1 MVMGRIFSA
10 RNTINLFR
18 PGLNPARPEKCSPLI
33 VVGFPAVQYQMLLQ
47 TICVRVVSVCVVPC
61 HSEKKMMLQ
70 SMTSIWFVNSMRGWC
85 GVKKKIGCTTTT
97 QLVWKRSRNKTAHL
111 MNDVA

>member
-1 MVMGRIFSA
+1 MVMGRIFPA

-18 PGLNPARPEKCSPLI
+18 PGPNPARPEKCSPLI

-70 SMTSIWFVNSMRGWC
+70 SMTPIWFVNSTRGWC
-85 GVKKKIGCTTTT
+85 GVKKKNRLYHYHPACLEKVT
-97 QLVWKRSRNKTAHL
+97 QQNGPF
-111 MNDVA
+111 DE